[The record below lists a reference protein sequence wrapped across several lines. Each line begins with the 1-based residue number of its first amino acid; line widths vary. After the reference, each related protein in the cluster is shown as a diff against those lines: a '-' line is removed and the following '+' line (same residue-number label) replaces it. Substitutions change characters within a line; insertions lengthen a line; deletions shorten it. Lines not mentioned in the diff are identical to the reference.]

1 MDTDRHR
8 GADGAL
14 RFLLAGAG
22 IGVAIPLLLRLA
34 SAAMDSLAAVPVGL
48 LTALDY
54 ATLMLWPTTLLL
66 VPVEEP
72 GAPDLSSWGSVAIAM
87 LANVT
92 VYAALAGLVWA
103 GLAKARWILAIPV
116 LVVAGVWFI
125 VWRT

>member
-1 MDTDRHR
+1 MDRYR

-14 RFLLAGAG
+14 RFILVGAG
-22 IGVAIPLLLRLA
+22 LGIVIPLLLRLA
-34 SAAMDSLAAVPVGL
+34 SAAMESLEALPVGL

-72 GAPDLSSWGSVAIAM
+72 GAPDLSSWGFLAVAV

-92 VYAALAGLVWA
+92 VYAGLAGLVWA
-103 GLAKARWILAIPV
+103 GLAKVRWILLIPA
-116 LVVAGVWFI
+116 LIVAGVWFI